1 MFPLDVPKS
10 LAPEGG
16 AALKHPEYF
25 SALDKARDE
34 LFHGRYR
41 KALFLSFALPSDT
54 PKVEVELLRAEALT
68 QLGLTDEAIKLIDAN
83 AADPRAALLKA
94 RALVRTGRDADA
106 VPLFRKAVEENP
118 IDATAQLELGRS
130 LERMGDVKSAVAV
143 YEYFAKAPNDAVLRF
158 QKEGALAFEFAPD
171 LVAAAACVDRWATLT
186 EAYRKRQDLHDQL
199 LKMFVAAYDVVDR
212 NYWPAH
218 REAGR
223 FLLARSK
230 ADEAMEELGAALKRN
245 PNDLDSLELLGD
257 VLVDKRSFDG
267 LAKLTST
274 LRESDPTSPIAD
286 RFDSA
291 NFLLQRQ
298 FDRATSLAKRAVEKR
313 PTDLAALAHLAAVQ
327 SVTNDLAGRD
337 ATLARLAK
345 IGPTAD
351 ALAHYQIGR
360 YAAIFFDAGGA
371 VEHLQLAVDRAP
383 WWVQPMH
390 ALGDALLNEGEEDRA
405 RLVLDDAYAL
415 DPFNLETVNRLR
427 VLDEI
432 AKFKVHESAHF
443 VFKFAEIDDPI
454 VPMYIAP
461 QMDSTYAE
469 LTSLFR
475 FEPDRK
481 PVVEVFPDAQ
491 SFSVRT
497 AGVPGLETFGAS
509 QGRVMTVVA
518 PRAGD
523 TLGPFNWARVMR
535 HEFVHT
541 LNIMQTKGRVPRW
554 LTEGL
559 AVWQEHVPYRFA
571 WVPQA
576 MYERTTTGKL
586 MTPAKMA
593 DALLR
598 PRGND
603 GEVAYMTGFWFVEFL
618 DQTFGRESILKLLN
632 AYRDGLSE
640 PDAIRSSTGV
650 DAAAL
655 HQKFD
660 AWARKKVEKWGYDEA
675 TQKRVEALIE
685 EAKKLQD
692 DNDLKGAITKW
703 AEASTLQPMSALPHR
718 RLAGLYL
725 ATDQP
730 AEAAKH
736 LREIIG
742 VELRDNRIARRIAE
756 IERDAGNISAAIESA
771 HLAIQIDPYDPA
783 AHDLLAGLAEKSGD
797 AETARRER
805 DVAKLLR
812 ERDAATEVQKT
823 HRKD

>member
-1 MFPLDVPKS
+1 MFPLDVPAS
-10 LAPEGG
+10 VAPETG
-16 AALKHPEYF
+16 AALNHPEYF
-25 SALDKARDE
+25 TAIEKARDE

-41 KALFLSFALPSDT
+41 KALFLSYMLPTDT
-54 PKVEVELLRAEALT
+54 PVVEAELFRAEALT
-68 QLGLTDEAIKLIDAN
+68 ALGMTDAALKLIEAHASDPRSAQLHAQALLRAGRRAEAIH
-83 AADPRAALLKA
+83 LLK
-94 RALVRTGRDADA
+94 RLVEA
-106 VPLFRKAVEENP
+106 NP
-118 IDATAQLELGRS
+118 IDAAARLELGRA
-130 LERMGDVKSAVAV
+130 LERTGDVKGAVDV
-143 YEYFAKAPNDAVLRF
+143 YAYFAKAPNDAVARF
-158 QKEGALAFEFAPD
+158 QKEGALGFEVASD

-186 EAYRKRQDLHDQL
+186 EAYRKRQDLHDRL
-199 LKMFVAAYDVVDR
+199 LAMFVASYDVVDR
-212 NYWPAH
+212 SYWPAH
-218 REAGR
+218 REAAR
-223 FLLARSK
+223 FLFARSK
-230 ADEAMEELGAALKRN
+230 VKEAGEELAASLKQN
-245 PNDLDSLELLGD
+245 PSDLECLELLGES
-257 VLVDKRSFDG
+257 LIDKRSFDG
-267 LAKLTST
+267 LAKVV
-274 LRESDPTSPIAD
+274 ESIRAVEPDSALAD
-286 RFDSA
+286 RFESA

-298 FDRATSLAKRAVEKR
+298 FDRAITFAQRAVEKR
-313 PTDLAALAHLAAVQ
+313 PNDLPALAHLSAVQ
-327 SVTNDLAGRD
+327 SVMNDRAARD
-337 ATLARLAK
+337 ATLARIASLD
-345 IGPTAD
+345 PDD
-351 ALAHYQIGR
+351 AQAHYQIGR
-360 YAAIFFDAGGA
+360 YSAIFFDAGGA
-371 VEHLQLAVDRAP
+371 VTHLQLAVDRAP

-390 ALGDALLNEGEEDRA
+390 ALGDSLLSEGEEDRA

-432 AKFKVHESAHF
+432 AKFKVFESRHF

-461 QMDSTYAE
+461 QMDSTFAE
-469 LTSLFR
+469 LTAIFR

-541 LNIMQTKGRVPRW
+541 LNLMQTNGRVSRW

-559 AVWQEHVPYRFA
+559 AVWQERVPYRFP
-571 WVPQA
+571 WVPKE

-618 DQTFGRESILKLLN
+618 DESFGRESILKLLN

-640 PDAIRSSTGV
+640 TDALRSSTGV
-650 DAAAL
+650 DPEKL
-655 HQKFD
+655 HQQFD
-660 AWARKKVEKWGYDEA
+660 AWARKKVSTWGYDEA
-675 TQKRVEALIE
+675 TQKKVDALVE
-685 EAKKLQD
+685 EAKKLQA
-692 DNDLKGAITKW
+692 DNDFNGAIGKW
-703 AEASTLQPMSALPHR
+703 SEASALQPMEPLPHR

-725 ATDQP
+725 ATNKP
-730 AEAAKH
+730 AEASKH

-756 IERDAGNISAAIESA
+756 IARDAGNLAAAIASA
-771 HLAIQIDPYDPA
+771 NLAIHIDPYDPA
-783 AHDLLAGLAEKSGD
+783 AHELLASLAEQSGD
-797 AETARRER
+797 AALAQRER
-805 DVAKLLR
+805 DMARLLR
-812 ERDAATEVQKT
+812 ERAK
-823 HRKD
+823 